1 MFIDFE
7 LDANTKV
14 DLKQWGGDSAF
25 QKLLR
30 MSSTNQQW
38 NAVSQYMKYFYKVQ
52 TKVSSHHKYNFL
64 F

>member
-38 NAVSQYMKYFYKVQ
+38 NAVSQYMKYFCKVQ
-52 TKVSSHHKYNFL
+52 TKVS
-64 F
+64 